1 MACINPNDP
10 EFKKILKE
18 VGGNPLLAA
27 IEFNKLYPEE
37 GAVESEVIKPGVQEL
52 FESNSELANAVYEA
66 LGVEVNNFKLQSNE
80 KAFGEPHP
88 EGANSYDIFY
98 KGNKIGKIALFDGKN
113 PMIKGLELNES
124 ERNKGLGKALYKWL
138 NYKANLNGGTLYAD
152 QEFISPSAQRVWE
165 SLDKEGL
172 IDLTGNTPKFNNQ
185 QKQQAQQIYSQYLDS
200 IFPDS
205 KVKDIVYHGSPNKFD
220 NFKKGL
226 EGNYVKNRVL
236 NTFFFSED
244 KDRASKYGGDN
255 TILYSVLLNSKNPY
269 VQVFENPPIGFDNV
283 TDQLIEK
290 DFEELKNKNYDSW
303 IGKDTLNDQDYVVFE
318 PEQIHILGSEQDIEG
333 FKEFMD
339 KSTFKQL
346 ELDPEMSNYIADQIS
361 RAFNVPIPGMEKDT
375 LITAEEIENFNR
387 DVENRDGRL
396 PSEYFTGIDD
406 VNKWVLNKS
415 ELYDLVDK
423 DTGEIYLKD
432 VNLSTGQVEKQE
444 VPSQPVPEKERQE
457 AIDYINNSVKEFRLD
472 EILAERGYDVN
483 DIISNLAS
491 AENKEEFNKIINKL
505 LRLLC

>member
-10 EFKKILKE
+10 EFKKILKQ

-37 GAVESEVIKPGVQEL
+37 GAVESEVIKPGVAEL
-52 FESNSELANAVYEA
+52 FDSNPELANI
-66 LGVEVNNFKLQSNE
+66 GT
-80 KAFGEPHP
+80 P
-88 EGANSYDIFY
+88 E
-98 KGNKIGKIALFDGKN
+98 
-113 PMIKGLELNES
+113 
-124 ERNKGLGKALYKWL
+124 
-138 NYKANLNGGTLYAD
+138 
-152 QEFISPSAQRVWE
+152 Q
-165 SLDKEGL
+165 
-172 IDLTGNTPKFNNQ
+172 
-185 QKQQAQQIYSQYLDS
+185 YSQYLDT

-205 KVKDIVYHGSPNKFD
+205 KEKDIFYHGSSESTDPDKLSDFNNQGFYITNNLTYAKAYK
-220 NFKKGL
+220 KKGVVLRLIINSQYQYKKAEGISEVKETKKDRLDLLKNL
-226 EGNYVKNRVL
+226 EKIKSGELFGGANFGSFAAWGDFDVLTPFSFRFFKTKEEFYNANKYDNLTTIDQENVDDIINYVKNRL
-236 NTFFFSED
+236 SEIQAGRAYD
-244 KDRASKYGGDN
+244 TVVTNAEGVWFKAIFDRKKAH
-255 TILYSVLLNSKNPY
+255 
-269 VQVFENPPIGFDNV
+269 F
-283 TDQLIEK
+283 
-290 DFEELKNKNYDSW
+290 
-303 IGKDTLNDQDYVVFE
+303 
-318 PEQIHILGSEQDIEG
+318 LGTKQDIEG
-333 FKEFMD
+333 FKEFVD

-361 RAFNVPIPGMEKDT
+361 KAFNVPIPGMEKDT

-444 VPSQPVPEKERQE
+444 VPSQPVSDKERQE
-457 AIDYINNSVKEFRLD
+457 AIDYLNNAVKDFRID

-491 AENKEEFNKIINKL
+491 AENKEEFDKIINKL